1 MDVRKSPR
9 LPKNPSAAA
18 SSSSTGRVEEREVQ
32 EEEESSN
39 HSQQINKLIS
49 TYFTPP
55 KLKPNISI
63 PKRPVSKFKPNSSS
77 TTTNVEKSQ
86 VVEAEKPKKKKK
98 NDAGAVNEKNPRR
111 VWTDADEILLLKD
124 MADYVKRG
132 ENPNS
137 AAFYESIQTKISV
150 DVNFEQI
157 RNKIKKARQRYE
169 AKEDEE
175 KKGIVLRF
183 TTPHLQECHE
193 LSKPIWGSGGE
204 PEDGG
209 GGVEGSETVGVENED
224 DLEIRKSKR
233 DEKRKAAESKKPGKE
248 NGERKDGAAEEPEEE
263 DVQIHAVAEKE
274 KEVGAENVQVHADAE
289 KEKEVEAE
297 NVHVNAVAENQKE
310 VEGGQTK
317 EKNKKKNRKTEEN
330 VQVHADAEKQKEV
343 AEAGET
349 KEKNKKKKKK
359 KRKAEKNGQVHADA
373 EKQKEVVEAGEIKE
387 KNKKKK
393 RKAEENVQVHADAEK
408 QKEVEAENVHVHAD
422 AEKQKEVEGGETKER
437 NKKKKK
443 KRKAGAGDADCVS
456 ENLIEQLAKAALGL
470 ESSLNEETK
479 KAIQSI
485 EPSKVAALEEKW
497 KEFQVQEAQMLMQ
510 RDVLVH
516 ELASMI
522 SEASMETIY

>member
-9 LPKNPSAAA
+9 LLKNPSAAAAA

-32 EEEESSN
+32 EEKSTD
-39 HSQQINKLIS
+39 HSKQINKLIS

-55 KLKPNISI
+55 KLKPN
-63 PKRPVSKFKPNSSS
+63 SS
-77 TTTNVEKSQ
+77 TTNTSTTTTVEKSQ
-86 VVEAEKPKKKKK
+86 EVVEEKKSEKPKKKKK
-98 NDAGAVNEKNPRR
+98 DNAGAGAEKDPHR
-111 VWTDADEILLLKD
+111 VWTDDDEILLLKD

-169 AKEDEE
+169 AKEKEE
-175 KKGIVLRF
+175 KKGKVLRF

-193 LSKPIWGSGGE
+193 LSKPVWGSSGE
-204 PEDGG
+204 PKDGG
-209 GGVEGSETVGVENED
+209 GGVEGSEPVGVENED

-233 DEKRKAAESKKPGKE
+233 DKMRKAAESKKLGKE
-248 NGERKDGAAEEPEEE
+248 NGEKKDGEKKDGAAEEPEEE
-263 DVQIHAVAEKE
+263 DVQVLAVADK
-274 KEVGAENVQVHADAE
+274 Q
-289 KEKEVEAE
+289 KEVEAE
-297 NVHVNAVAENQKE
+297 NVHVNAVSEKQKE

-317 EKNKKKNRKTEEN
+317 ERNKKKKKKRKTEEN

-343 AEAGET
+343 EAGET
-349 KEKNKKKKKK
+349 KEKNK
-359 KRKAEKNGQVHADA
+359 
-373 EKQKEVVEAGEIKE
+373 
-387 KNKKKK
+387 KKKK
-393 RKAEENVQVHADAEK
+393 RKAEENVQVHAVVEK
-408 QKEVEAENVHVHAD
+408 QKEVEA
-422 AEKQKEVEGGETKER
+422 GETKER

-443 KRKAGAGDADCVS
+443 MRKAGAGDAECVS

-470 ESSLNEETK
+470 ESLLNEETK

-485 EPSKVAALEEKW
+485 EPSKVAAFEEKW
-497 KEFQVQEAQMLMQ
+497 KKFQVQEAQMLMK
-510 RDVLVH
+510 RVVLVH

-522 SEASMETIY
+522 SEASVRSPIS